1 MWKFRPRASNGQL
14 GSAQRQ
20 QVAEQPRPL
29 VQSDPLS
36 LGDEEESVTEDALRA
51 GEAAMQAKQVN
62 NLIVLGEATVSID
75 DVLIAFGIAGVA
87 VLESSLSRTAR
98 LDRAQRIYVVMNRI
112 GGLTP
117 EAAGKAVQ
125 DQISKLN
132 TFAVVKAA
140 DVSDGALLA
149 WLGAQDRVLVIEQDD
164 SDEGDVV
171 EGATKRQAYFCS
183 STLSQLI
190 KGLVPEGGQA
200 YLHDF
205 DHEFR
210 EIEARDPLALV
221 RLIHGLRSAEIYL
234 MSNASPTTESQK
246 SIYLENP
253 ASRFFWAPDISI
265 IMPTYNGTDFIGN
278 TLVSITLQEGV
289 NYEVIVI
296 DDGSSD
302 DTVAFV
308 SDYAMKDDRVLLFR
322 QQNRGP
328 QATRNRGLERSK
340 GKFVT
345 FLDHDD
351 LLLPNSLARR
361 LEVLARK
368 EHLVCGGRCE
378 IVDLEGEPIG
388 LTVGRRFDTYYRDCH
403 LMPVHIGTLT
413 GRSDIMKR
421 HRLPLIVGYADDWT
435 YLNHILREGWSIAAC
450 GDEPL
455 IAYRWHRTSWTGSDI
470 DKHFFNCMNLLRDLS
485 IRPAADLGI
494 IEKPEGSMELAEKH
508 IESSRFSRIQAE
520 FYSLALR
527 EDEGQ
532 GADQLLDQIVGMMN
546 GIPDSTPDTLK
557 DGNFN
562 STGSKVFIAHPEN
575 TAFMKE
581 VMEHWYTAVSL
592 CDRLAITPANAR
604 YVDSL
609 TRYLAGLRDRL
620 AARDEVVPSVA
631 LMERIFDL
639 TKERFEDV
647 AAAK

>member
-1 MWKFRPRASNGQL
+1 MQ
-14 GSAQRQ
+14 
-20 QVAEQPRPL
+20 
-29 VQSDPLS
+29 
-36 LGDEEESVTEDALRA
+36 
-51 GEAAMQAKQVN
+51 AMQVD

-75 DVLIAFGIAGVA
+75 DILIGFGIAGVA
-87 VLESSLSRTAR
+87 VLESNLSRVAR
-98 LDRAQRIYVVMNRI
+98 LDRAQRVYVVMDCI
-112 GGLTP
+112 AGMAG
-117 EAAGKAVQ
+117 EAAVKAVQ
-125 DQISKLN
+125 EQIFRLN
-132 TFAVVKAA
+132 TFVVVKAA
-140 DVSDGALLA
+140 DVADAELLA
-149 WLGAQDRVLVIEQDD
+149 WLRAQDRVLLIEEPDT
-164 SDEGDVV
+164 
-171 EGATKRQAYFCS
+171 ATAADPGEVRRARRPYFCS
-183 STLSQLI
+183 DTLDQMI
-190 KGLVPEGGQA
+190 RALVPEGGQA

-205 DHEFR
+205 AQELAR
-210 EIEARDPLALV
+210 IEQDDPVEMV
-221 RLIHGLRSAEIYL
+221 RLIHGLRSAEIYV
-234 MSNASPTTESQK
+234 MSNVAPTTRGLK
-246 SIYLENP
+246 SIYVENP

-278 TLVSITLQEGV
+278 TLMSITIQGDV

-302 DTVAFV
+302 HTVDLV
-308 SDYAMKDDRVLLFR
+308 REYAKTDDRVLLYT
-322 QQNRGP
+322 QKNRGP
-328 QATRNRGLERSK
+328 QATRNRGLERAK
-340 GKFVT
+340 GKYVT

-351 LLLPNSLARR
+351 LLLPNSLNRR

-368 EHLVCGGRCE
+368 EHLICGGRCE
-378 IVDLEGEPIG
+378 IVDLEGEPVG
-388 LTVGRRFDTYYRDCH
+388 LTVGRRHDTYYRDCH

-421 HRLPLIVGYADDWT
+421 YRLPLIKGYADDWT
-435 YLNHILREGWSIAAC
+435 YLNHMLREGWSISGC

-532 GADQLLDQIVGMMN
+532 GAEALLEEIIGMMN
-546 GIPDSTPDTLK
+546 GIPDSTPDSLK

-562 STGSKVFIAHPEN
+562 SAGSKVFIAHPDN
-575 TAFMKE
+575 TEFMKE
-581 VMEHWYTAVSL
+581 VMGHWFTAVSL
-592 CDRLAITPANAR
+592 CDRLAITAANAR

-620 AARDEVVPSVA
+620 AERGEVVPSVA
-631 LMERIFDL
+631 LMERIFSL
-639 TKERFEDV
+639 TKARFEKV
-647 AAAK
+647 ARN